1 VNYRTGETV
10 TASKVHF
17 DGGSGSLMYGQL
29 SEDRQRLWHLDNRT
43 DGKFRWPPRWEIT
56 ELSFKSLK
64 PFRHQEIM
72 PEDHPNGE
80 PGLVPGGRYFHL
92 GTQIY
97 ERKTFKLVSEQ
108 RFLGLQVAA
117 IAFTTDGS
125 RYAAVVDG
133 LVYVDGPWDSNRQS
147 LACICDTATGG
158 ILQAW
163 PVSKRSGEWRPSGID
178 ASARPSDS
186 YHFLR
191 FSLDGR
197 RLAIVNVDGTIEMWE
212 LPEVK
217 SR

>member
-1 VNYRTGETV
+1 
-10 TASKVHF
+10 
-17 DGGSGSLMYGQL
+17 MYGHL

-43 DGKFRWPPRWEIT
+43 DSKFGWPPRWEIT
-56 ELSFKSLK
+56 ESSFQSLN
-64 PFRHQEIM
+64 PLRHQEIM
-72 PEDHPNGE
+72 PEDHPNGA

-97 ERKTFKLVSEQ
+97 ERKTFALVSEQ

-117 IAFTTDGS
+117 IAFTPDGR

-133 LVYVDGPWDSNRQS
+133 LVYVDGPWDPHRQS
-147 LACICDTATGG
+147 LACICDTVTGE

-163 PVSKRSGEWRPSGID
+163 PVSKRSGARRQSHVDESG
-178 ASARPSDS
+178 RPSDS

-191 FSLDGR
+191 FSPDGR
-197 RLAIVNVDGTIEMWE
+197 RLAIVNVDGMIEIWD

-217 SR
+217 TR